1 MFWLLQ
7 KRPRNF
13 DISSK
18 ISQHSQ
24 PRLNQLVGGNVQAT
38 TFRPTRQYQQLV
50 QRQDNVNYLQQ
61 QQSFYHLQQQPQVQR
76 RIDQDVFQQRQA
88 VPYTPFSA
96 QQQQQQRQYQEQ
108 LAYDLYLRNR
118 RLLEEQQLK
127 AQLERQRNRFDLT
140 SRN

>member
-1 MFWLLQ
+1 MLQ
-7 KRPRNF
+7 KRPRNL

-18 ISQHSQ
+18 ISQNSQ
-24 PRLNQLVGGNVQAT
+24 PRLNQLVGGNVEAT
-38 TFRPTRQYQQLV
+38 TFRPARQYQHLIQ
-50 QRQDNVNYLQQ
+50 QQDNVNFLQQ
-61 QQSFYHLQQQPQVQR
+61 QQNFYHLQQQPQVQR
-76 RIDQDVFQQRQA
+76 RIDQDFFQHRQA
-88 VPYTPFSA
+88 VPYTPFST
-96 QQQQQQRQYQEQ
+96 QQQQRQYQEQ

>member
-24 PRLNQLVGGNVQAT
+24 PRLNQLVGGNIQAT
-38 TFRPTRQYQQLV
+38 TFRPTRQYQQ
-50 QRQDNVNYLQQ
+50 DNVNFLQQ
-61 QQSFYHLQQQPQVQR
+61 QQNFYHLQQQPQVQR
-76 RIDQDVFQQRQA
+76 RIDQDLFQQRQA

-96 QQQQQQRQYQEQ
+96 QQQQRQYQEQ